1 MKELKEILEI
11 LLKYSSNNLVYA
23 EHDIIYFSA
32 SDPSVMKKEDVES
45 LNNLGCHYDANL
57 PSWYINC

>member
-1 MKELKEILEI
+1 MKALKEILEI
-11 LLKYSSNNLVYA
+11 LLKYQTGLVYA

-32 SDPSVMKKEDVES
+32 PEPSQITKEDLEKLES
-45 LNNLGCHYDANL
+45 LGCHYDESI